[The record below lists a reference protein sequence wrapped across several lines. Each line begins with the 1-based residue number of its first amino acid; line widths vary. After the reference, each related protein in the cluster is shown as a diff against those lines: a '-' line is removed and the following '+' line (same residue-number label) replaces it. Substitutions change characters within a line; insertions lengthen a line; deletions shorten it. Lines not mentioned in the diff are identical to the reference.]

1 MKENGISDTEI
12 GLLAIPFSVSLMLSN
27 SFFGRL
33 SDYQGRKRFL
43 LIGLILSSVSSG
55 FYVFPFNFWTFLIA
69 RIFNGIALGIFPSS
83 LIGLASDKNIKLGWL
98 SSFGSMGWAV
108 GGLLG
113 GFLADEYSL
122 SFVFLYSSFMYLSA
136 FILSY
141 LLKDDVNVNPSVNVE
156 TRQNEIYYGEVIRRN
171 WLIYLI
177 LILRH
182 GTANAIWIF
191 WPIFLSD
198 HLQLE
203 LREIGVVQATNM
215 FTQFVFMQI
224 VSDKIDPRK
233 MYFIGCVFSA
243 IAFYS
248 FTIVTTFEEMVV
260 TQVILGFSWALFYVG
275 GLRHVEERSRSSK
288 TVATATGLYNSSIS
302 VAQIIGPFIA
312 IFFLSFNDSY
322 IKTMLFA
329 AFVTIISAVFYGIS
343 ELSQQNRESLDG
355 IIM

>member
-12 GLLAIPFSVSLMLSN
+12 GLLAIPFSISLMVSN

-33 SDYQGRKRFL
+33 SDYKGRKQFL
-43 LIGLILSSVSSG
+43 LIGLILSSISSG
-55 FYVFPFNFWTFLIA
+55 FYIFPVNVWTFLIA

-83 LIGLASDKNIKLGWL
+83 LIGLASDNNIKLGWL

-113 GFLADEYSL
+113 GILADEYSL
-122 SFVFLYSSFMYLSA
+122 SFVFVYSSFMYLSA

-141 LLKDDVNVNPSVNVE
+141 LLKSDKIIRTVVE
-156 TRQNEIYYGEVIRRN
+156 DRNNEILYGEVIGQN
-171 WLIYLI
+171 WLVYLV

-191 WPIFLSD
+191 WPIFLSE
-198 HLQLE
+198 QLS
-203 LREIGVVQATNM
+203 LSITEIGMVQATNM

-224 VSDKIDPRK
+224 VTDRIDPRI
-233 MYFIGCVFSA
+233 MYFVGCVFSA
-243 IAFYS
+243 VAFFS
-248 FTIVTTFEEMVV
+248 FTIVKTFEFMIL

-275 GLRHVEERSRSSK
+275 GLRHVEERSKTSN

-312 IFFLSFNDSY
+312 LFFLRFSNSY
-322 IKTMLFA
+322 VNTMLFA

-343 ELSQQNRESLDG
+343 ELNLSKTNSNLG
-355 IIM
+355 NL